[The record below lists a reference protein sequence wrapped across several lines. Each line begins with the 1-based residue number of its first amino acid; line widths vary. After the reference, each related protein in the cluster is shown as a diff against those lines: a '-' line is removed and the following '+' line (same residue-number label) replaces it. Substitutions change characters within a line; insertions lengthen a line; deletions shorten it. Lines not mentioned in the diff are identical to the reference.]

1 MLKQIFLKMLFKI
14 TLDRKHN
21 NIYIILAEL
30 TGVAR
35 GIYNHK
41 FCLAFVTPGVII
53 VTPGVIIVT
62 PGVIIVTPGVIIVT
76 PGVIIVTPGVIK
88 SLKKIQLIW
97 FSHLT
102 SYI

>member
-1 MLKQIFLKMLFKI
+1 MLKQIFFKLLFQI

-41 FCLAFVTPGVII
+41 FLLGHLHINSEKLFYIDY
-53 VTPGVIIVT
+53 
-62 PGVIIVTPGVIIVT
+62 
-76 PGVIIVTPGVIK
+76 
-88 SLKKIQLIW
+88 KK
-97 FSHLT
+97 
-102 SYI
+102 YM